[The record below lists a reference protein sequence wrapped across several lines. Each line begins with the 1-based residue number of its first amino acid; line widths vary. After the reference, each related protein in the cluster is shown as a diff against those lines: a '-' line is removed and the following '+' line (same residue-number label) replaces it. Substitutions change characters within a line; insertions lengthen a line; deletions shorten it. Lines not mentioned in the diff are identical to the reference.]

1 MKHETAEQTYQFFEE
16 ARVVLSTLQDK
27 IEAFNKA
34 SQAFE
39 KANVDFSKFDKSI
52 DDIGIK
58 VANKIQVGEL
68 QKYMIEA
75 IKNIRA
81 SNDELDEVTDTLRR
95 RRQNETSK
103 LIIVSITAAL
113 SSMFVASILIILEA
127 INQPFFN
134 HIYHFIQFFK

>member
-1 MKHETAEQTYQFFEE
+1 MKQTDAEQTYQFFEE
-16 ARVVLSTLQDK
+16 ARVVLATLEDK

-39 KANVDFSKFDKSI
+39 KANIDFSKVDKSI
-52 DDIGIK
+52 DEIGIK
-58 VANKIQVGEL
+58 IANKIQVSEL
-68 QKYMIEA
+68 QKYMVEA

-81 SNDELDEVTDTLRR
+81 SNDELDEVTYALHQ

-103 LIIVSITAAL
+103 LITVFITASL
-113 SSMFVASILIILEA
+113 SSMFVATILIILEA

-134 HIYHFIQFFK
+134 QIYRLIQFF